1 MITTTNDTTLSSPP
15 LFRPGNDNSSGSA
28 ANVHATSVQQSSSNN
43 TNLCFNSSANQ
54 PPTANGR
61 YTSPCEEFSALFRPG
76 SSHGRAPLF
85 ERGISQRQSARAH
98 RWTAPYTRGPDND
111 QPRKRK
117 EMFTSKQVILL
128 SNSKADRVV
137 RPHKKPISWSMDLC

>member
-1 MITTTNDTTLSSPP
+1 MILRYPLLHCFVQEMTIHLALQQMFTPHLFNNPVQIIQIYVSTHQQINLLLPMADTLLLVKNFQHCFDQDP
-15 LFRPGNDNSSGSA
+15 LMAEP
-28 ANVHATSVQQSSSNN
+28 
-43 TNLCFNSSANQ
+43 
-54 PPTANGR
+54 R
-61 YTSPCEEFSALFRPG
+61 YL
-76 SSHGRAPLF
+76 
-85 ERGISQRQSARAH
+85 RGISQRQSARAH